1 MLDFNAAR
9 QTIRKVGASNVR
21 VLPMEGQNVT
31 DGDYQIEVNE
41 GGWKPIVA
49 GVKKFIAE
57 QLVNQALN
65 RVICG

>member
-1 MLDFNAAR
+1 
-9 QTIRKVGASNVR
+9 
-21 VLPMEGQNVT
+21 MEGQNVT